1 VAGIHPLAVVSPQ
14 AIVGH
19 QVDIGP
25 FCVIEAGA
33 VIGDGCKL
41 LSHVVIREGVEIGCD
56 NTIHEGA
63 ILGGEPQH
71 LAATE
76 PGRLQIGNGNTI
88 RENVTIHRG
97 LSPTEVTS
105 IGDDNLI
112 MVGAH
117 IAHDC
122 RIANKTIIAN
132 NVLLAGHIEVGNR
145 AYLSGAVAVHQ
156 FVRIGELAMVGGQSH
171 VKRDV
176 PPFVTVDGQSSLIVG
191 LNVIG
196 LRRSGFTTP
205 EINKLKLAY
214 RTIYRSGL
222 AWHDMLEALA
232 KHTDAGAV
240 KLHEFLSASKR
251 GFMQERRSSRPVI
264 KLRDE
269 AAETSSGLR
278 KAG

>member
-1 VAGIHPLAVVSPQ
+1 MAGIHPLAVVSPQ

-19 QVDIGP
+19 QVNIGP
-25 FCVIEAGA
+25 FCVVESGA

-56 NTIHEGA
+56 NTIHEGTV
-63 ILGGEPQH
+63 LGGEPQH
-71 LAATE
+71 LAAEE

-97 LSPTEVTS
+97 LAPGEVTS
-105 IGDDNLI
+105 VGDNNLI

-122 RIANKTIIAN
+122 HIANNTIIAN

-156 FVRIGELAMVGGQSH
+156 FVRIGEMAMVGGQSH

-196 LRRSGFTTP
+196 LRRNGFTSP
-205 EINKLKLAY
+205 EINELKAAY

-222 AWHDMLEALA
+222 AWNEMLDALA
-232 KHTDAGAV
+232 QHTGASASR
-240 KLHEFLSASKR
+240 LHEFLSESKR
-251 GFMQERRSSRPVI
+251 GFMQERRASRPVI

-269 AAETSSGLR
+269 AADSPSSLR

>member
-1 VAGIHPLAVVSPQ
+1 LAGIHPLAVVSPQ

-19 QVDIGP
+19 QVSIGP
-25 FCVIEAGA
+25 FCVVEAGA

-41 LSHVVIREGVEIGCD
+41 LSHVVIREGVELGCD
-56 NTIHEGA
+56 NTIHEGVV
-63 ILGGEPQH
+63 LGGEPQH
-71 LAATE
+71 LAADA
-76 PGRLQIGNGNTI
+76 PGRLQIGNSNTI

-97 LSPTEVTS
+97 LSSTEVTS
-105 IGDDNLI
+105 VGDSNLI

-122 RIANKTIIAN
+122 HIASNTIIAN

-176 PPFVTVDGQSSLIVG
+176 PPYVTVDGQSSLIVG

-205 EINKLKLAY
+205 EINELKAAY
-214 RTIYRSGL
+214 RTVYRSGL
-222 AWHDMLEALA
+222 AWNEMLALLGQQTGEAA
-232 KHTDAGAV
+232 RNMHS
-240 KLHEFLSASKR
+240 FLSASKR
-251 GFMQERRSSRPVI
+251 GFMQERRASRPVI

-269 AAETSSGLR
+269 AAESATSLR